1 MKLHIKKIL
10 TDFCD
15 TRTHFTA
22 LARACFHESHVCD
35 KSLMWVCCACA
46 EERLAHRYARTRRAI
61 PRIALLL
68 KKKKDIASPPS
79 RDRVITLL
87 VTLPLRGFS
96 PPVPGSILVVL
107 WGSVEGRFFV
117 NFLPL
122 INFFRHQHHHQH
134 VVSTISS
141 SKFVVSTS

>member
-1 MKLHIKKIL
+1 VPKNASHIATL
-10 TDFCD
+10 
-15 TRTHFTA
+15 A
-22 LARACFHESHVCD
+22 LDVPFPG
-35 KSLMWVCCACA
+35 LI
-46 EERLAHRYARTRRAI
+46 TF
-61 PRIALLL
+61 
-68 KKKKDIASPPS
+68 KKKDIASPPS